1 MTRKKKPNLQQQKTI
16 KKEKEI
22 NDLKKKADQFRILLG
37 KENIPPAVDIKG
49 NIVNKTDLNNSVYS
63 I

>member
-1 MTRKKKPNLQQQKTI
+1 MPRKKKPNLQQQKTI

-22 NDLKKKADQFRILLG
+22 SELKKKADEFRKLLNQENIAPIG
-37 KENIPPAVDIKG
+37 IKENTIDKIDIK
-49 NIVNKTDLNNSVYS
+49 NSLYS

>member
-1 MTRKKKPNLQQQKTI
+1 MPRKKKPSLQQQKTI

-22 NDLKKKADQFRILLG
+22 QALKKKADEFRQFLNKENVPPTDI
-37 KENIPPAVDIKG
+37 KENIVDKI
-49 NIVNKTDLNNSVYS
+49 DLKNCLYS

>member
-1 MTRKKKPNLQQQKTI
+1 MPPKKKPNLQQQKTI

-22 NDLKKKADQFRILLG
+22 NALKKKADEFRILLG
-37 KENIPPAVDIKG
+37 RENAPPPVDIEA
-49 NIVNKTDLNNSVYS
+49 NIIDKIDIKNSLYS

>member
-1 MTRKKKPNLQQQKTI
+1 MPRKKKPNLQQQKTI

-22 NDLKKKADQFRILLG
+22 NALKKKADEFRIFLA
-37 KENIPPAVDIKG
+37 KENEVPPADIKA
-49 NIVNKTDLNNSVYS
+49 NIVDKNDIKNSLYS